1 MESQM
6 KFHLS
11 INVEDIQKTITFYHN
26 LFGVPPVKEKADYA
40 KFELDNPGLVISFIQ
55 KEGQVRSDFGHL
67 GFRVASDEI
76 LAERKA
82 TLSQLMQVKLEEENT
97 NCCYAIQNK
106 FWVEDPDGYEWEVY
120 HFIEDA
126 SPIDKAQ
133 SQVKCC

>member
-1 MESQM
+1 MKDQM

-11 INVEDIQKTITFYHN
+11 LNVEDIQKTITFYQN
-26 LFGVPPVKEKADYA
+26 LFGLKPIKVKADYA
-40 KFELDNPGLVISFIQ
+40 KFELDNPGLVISFIER
-55 KEGQVRSDFGHL
+55 KDKVRSDFGHL
-67 GFRVASDEI
+67 GFRVASDQI

-82 TLSQLMQVKLEEENT
+82 TLSQLMKVKLEEENT

-126 SPIDKAQ
+126 KSDEQKTQAH
-133 SQVKCC
+133 SCC